1 MSKPNRKNK
10 NQPAVKEVPKKSA
23 NEGISIPAG
32 AVPQIVSQRVYDYIP
47 IFFEAL
53 KEIHKELVA
62 IHEELKEG

>member
-1 MSKPNRKNK
+1 MANPKKNRK
-10 NQPAVKEVPKKSA
+10 QTTVKEVPKKSG
-23 NEGISIPAG
+23 NEGVSIPAG

-47 IFFEAL
+47 VFFEAL